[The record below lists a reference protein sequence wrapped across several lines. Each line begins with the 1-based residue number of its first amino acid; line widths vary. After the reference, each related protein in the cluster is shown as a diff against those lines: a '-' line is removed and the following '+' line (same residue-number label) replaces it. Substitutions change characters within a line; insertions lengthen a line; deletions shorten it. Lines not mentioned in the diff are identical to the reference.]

1 MAVFAPDVTGVGN
14 ALPFPTLFDF
24 ERADGRTEHVT
35 GVGESEIDIIAYSEA
50 PVVTD
55 GQEMLH
61 HTIHLLCVVERFDGW
76 FEFGAF
82 TITPNGETWNFNG
95 GGNEMIINLYPYEGY
110 VIPGG
115 DEVTPGDVNGDD
127 TINISDVTALIDMIL
142 SNSTDG
148 NKAADVNG
156 DGIVNI
162 SDVTALIDSLLD

>member
-61 HTIHLLCVVERFDGW
+61 HTIHLMCVVERFDGR
-76 FEFGAF
+76 FVKFSHLFVVPPYILRQNICRVGKHDG
-82 TITPNGETWNFNG
+82 TKVSG
-95 GGNEMIINLYPYEGY
+95 GGS
-110 VIPGG
+110 
-115 DEVTPGDVNGDD
+115 GDD
-127 TINISDVTALIDMIL
+127 IAPEAEFVDVRE
-142 SNSTDG
+142 
-148 NKAADVNG
+148 
-156 DGIVNI
+156 
-162 SDVTALIDSLLD
+162 